1 MPVSHDA
8 DSLSWNALWSGPRSG
23 CLPAGVRF
31 RESDATYSLLHSATY
46 SLSIHRLQVR
56 MIPGAILDAARVRK
70 PTSQLRKVLANNIRA
85 HRAKLD
91 ISQEQLADACGLH
104 RTYIGS
110 VERCE
115 RNVTLSTLEVLAAA
129 LDVSVPELLT
139 R

>member
-1 MPVSHDA
+1 MPLA
-8 DSLSWNALWSGPRSG
+8 
-23 CLPAGVRF
+23 
-31 RESDATYSLLHSATY
+31 
-46 SLSIHRLQVR
+46 
-56 MIPGAILDAARVRK
+56 VRK
-70 PTSQLRKVLANNIRA
+70 PTSQLRRILANNIRA
-85 HRAKLD
+85 HRARLD

-139 R
+139 RQ